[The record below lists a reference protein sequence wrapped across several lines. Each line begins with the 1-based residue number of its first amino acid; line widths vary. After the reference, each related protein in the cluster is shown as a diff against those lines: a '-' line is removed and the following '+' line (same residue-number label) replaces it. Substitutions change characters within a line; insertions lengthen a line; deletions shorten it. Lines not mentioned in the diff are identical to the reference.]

1 MRLAQY
7 ASDLRLALFDDLQSG
22 REPREGTFD
31 PEVLKE
37 ARSKGTPQMGG
48 TRYEP
53 DSLTFEFIYPDPQSS
68 ATVLSVRVATPE
80 RIVYLPVPAWVV
92 EHIWQGEVVGSFAF
106 ESEAAE
112 QVAEFV
118 SSLDREPNAALFGP
132 QPAKRRE

>member
-1 MRLAQY
+1 
-7 ASDLRLALFDDLQSG
+7 
-22 REPREGTFD
+22 
-31 PEVLKE
+31 
-37 ARSKGTPQMGG
+37 MGG

>member
-7 ASDLRLALFDDLQSG
+7 ASNLRLALFDDLQAG
-22 REPREGTFD
+22 REPREGSFD

-37 ARSKGTPQMGG
+37 ARAKGAPQMGG

-53 DSLTFEFIYPDPQSS
+53 NQIIFEFIYPDPQSS

-80 RIVYLPVPAWVV
+80 RIVYLPVPKWVV
-92 EHIWQGEVVGSFAF
+92 EHIWQGEVAGSYAF
-106 ESEAAE
+106 EREAAE
-112 QVAEFV
+112 QVAEFTAC
-118 SSLDREPNAALFGP
+118 LEPGPNALLFGS